1 MRRTLNLVGG
11 GGRAA
16 LQSGMFSREES
27 MAPAGRTYEQWEIGK
42 IGVPSQK
49 YMDTHSRLGA
59 EAYGG
64 FSTELSGKLLTPN
77 TQMSTY
83 ANPLNLANLV
93 NPQGANMS
101 KSEAPGINI
110 PGGIG
115 VDSPQVQYADERGLN
130 GRGFNFAESVETS
143 MRSGGLPKPFISVGK
158 NENALT
164 GTPASTRVKGSGPAF
179 TATTPW
185 GVEVGMGLGYIPK
198 PFMSPQGVSSRVE
211 RQTGAFPIIGEVP
224 YLSPFVSQFQPMR
237 EINTKVSVEQGTPTT
252 IASPPYTIGDT
263 TFYESITTSN
273 ELITRSETSREIGTP
288 WNIERQKTM
297 GLPGSK
303 EAEAS
308 IELSTRTIEFTPGL
322 NLLGIPIREFKLI
335 EQGVDKFAS
344 PEQSKTYKSISGFV
358 PLTPQYLRDTQETT
372 REDPARALMVAG
384 VTTALVG
391 LGTGLRSAGFGTKIL
406 AEGSRGQAI
415 YSSGSKI
422 ATGTL
427 GAVFANDVAKRVT
440 GVSIAE
446 LQGTAFG
453 KIDDKGMFT
462 AGSAKDIS
470 GMYQKNFPGIDKAR
484 KQINI
489 LETQEL
495 VPMMLVYSA
504 TQGVGDKVF
513 DYMDKRNVPKI
524 SIAEARTKLYLSEEG
539 FPTNPSIKTKDL
551 VSSFQSGTITLES
564 PSQLSK
570 TTMAPFGK
578 PLERIPVGTQ
588 SGAPKDIQFVFS
600 GAESPHLRSG
610 GMVGESYSEVT
621 QAMYTSPTG
630 LSYFTKPGTS
640 PGGFGISDDI
650 FGLYRQPTMYNIRVP
665 KDQYQMIPEKIMK
678 TDTAGKSLNDPTN
691 PRNIEISR
699 WVAEHGEYGKLIVG
713 QYGKS
718 EWQGLIRTGTEIK
731 TSTRTGF
738 YEDAGRKINFMDVTL
753 GGKAKGYTPR
763 TQFEIGKFYATS
775 PGVSSSGVS
784 SNKIPLVS
792 TSLFSSKPADI
803 TTKSYAGTNT
813 KTSRITSSKSLSIS
827 SSITSTRASSP
838 FSSTGMTSGR
848 SSSKISSPFSST
860 GITSGKSSGRS
871 SGKSSIS
878 SSISNPYSTTKP
890 STSSARSIFSSTPA
904 YTTSTKPSSSTTSKT
919 STTSTTE
926 TTTTKT
932 PFKMGFPGIGGS
944 GAARPFMGGR
954 LTRWQRDNPVADMPY
969 LSRGLGG
976 SGKTSKKKPKFSF
989 GGNPFG

>member
-1 MRRTLNLVGG
+1 
-11 GGRAA
+11 
-16 LQSGMFSREES
+16 
-27 MAPAGRTYEQWEIGK
+27 
-42 IGVPSQK
+42 
-49 YMDTHSRLGA
+49 
-59 EAYGG
+59 
-64 FSTELSGKLLTPN
+64 
-77 TQMSTY
+77 
-83 ANPLNLANLV
+83 
-93 NPQGANMS
+93 MS
-101 KSEAPGINI
+101 KSEAPGVNI
-110 PGGIG
+110 PWGIG
-115 VDSPQVQYADERGLN
+115 VDSPQVQYADERGLT
-130 GRGFNFAESVETS
+130 GRGFSFAESVETS
-143 MRSGGLPKPFISVGK
+143 MRSGGLPKPFISMGK
-158 NENALT
+158 SGSALT

-179 TATTPW
+179 TATTPL

-198 PFMSPQGVSSRVE
+198 PFMRPEGMSSRVE
-211 RQTGAFPIIGEVP
+211 QQTGALPLIGEVP
-224 YLSPFVSQFQPMR
+224 FLSPFISNFQPML

-252 IASPPYTIGDT
+252 VARPPYTIGDT

-273 ELITRSETSREIGTP
+273 ELTTRTETSREIGTP
-288 WNIERQKTM
+288 VNMALQQNM
-297 GLPGSK
+297 PVPGSVG
-303 EAEAS
+303 AEEQLNKMMLFNA
-308 IELSTRTIEFTPGL
+308 FVPGL
-322 NLLGIPIREFKLI
+322 NMLSGPIAEFKLI
-335 EQGVDKFAS
+335 EMGVGKFAS
-344 PEQSKTYKSISGFV
+344 PEQSKTYKSVSGFI
-358 PLTPQYLRDTQETT
+358 PLTPQYFRDMQETT
-372 REDPARALMVAG
+372 YEDPTRAAIMAG
-384 VTTALVG
+384 VTMALVG
-391 LGTGLRSAGFGTKIL
+391 TGTALRSAGFGTKIL
-406 AEGSRGQAI
+406 AEGSRGQVW
-415 YSSGSKI
+415 YSGGSKI
-422 ATGTL
+422 LTGTL

-440 GVSIAE
+440 GVSISE
-446 LQGTAFG
+446 LQGAALG

-470 GMYQKNFPGIDKAR
+470 GMYQKNFQGIDKAR

-495 VPMMLVYSA
+495 IPMMLAYSA
-504 TQGVGDKVF
+504 SQGVGDKVF
-513 DYMDKRNVPKI
+513 DYMDKKGVTEILPNIIRKKV
-524 SIAEARTKLYLSEEG
+524 YFSEEG
-539 FPTNPSIKTKDL
+539 FPTNPKITTQNL
-551 VSSFQSGTITLES
+551 AQSFTRGEITLNN
-564 PSQLSK
+564 PGDLLKSK
-570 TTMAPFGK
+570 MN
-578 PLERIPVGTQ
+578 PLGTPIKRIPIDTQ
-588 SGAPKDIQFVFS
+588 EGAPAGKIFAYTGQTRRMMPGV
-600 GAESPHLRSG
+600 
-610 GMVGESYSEVT
+610 VGESASEVT
-621 QAMYTSPTG
+621 QVMYLSPEG
-630 LSYFTKPGTS
+630 LTYFTKPGTT
-640 PGGFGISDDI
+640 PGGFGMSNDI
-650 FGLYRQPTMYNIRVP
+650 FGLYRDPSMQRIVLN
-665 KDQYQMIPEKIMK
+665 KDDYQYIP
-678 TDTAGKSLNDPTN
+678 KSLTNMKNPTN
-691 PRNIEISR
+691 PTTGKPWSINDPYNPKMVRISQ

-718 EWQGLIRTGTEIK
+718 EWQGMIRTGTEIK

-792 TSLFSSKPADI
+792 TSLFSFKPADI
-803 TTKSYAGTNT
+803 TTKSYTNTNT
-813 KTSRITSSKSLSIS
+813 KTSRITSSKSPPIS
-827 SSITSTRASSP
+827 SSIASTRASSP

-932 PFKMGFPGIGGS
+932 PFKMGFPDIGGS